1 MQYVPL
7 SHCLAIIMNHPRC
20 IVWCAWCVVRHAWC
34 VVRCVWCVHGA
45 LWGTGV
51 HGVLC
56 TVGTH
61 KKTASLRSEHKA
73 LLLHIQHK
81 AIHCTGSTENGIMQ
95 FLISTMAYCCVH
107 QQIIIMVIRC
117 VYMCMCQLCHCI
129 VHDGM
134 FHVDGFCVLQK
145 PSMNPL

>member
-1 MQYVPL
+1 MDDGITEYVHYGNNYRTA
-7 SHCLAIIMNHPRC
+7 SCVCMCNGSCSEIFRFTA
-20 IVWCAWCVVRHAWC
+20 CAWCVVRHAWC

-81 AIHCTGSTENGIMQ
+81 AIHCTVLSEMVHFWKPHLSTQVPILKRKEDYVQQN
-95 FLISTMAYCCVH
+95 CCHNKSSSVH
-107 QQIIIMVIRC
+107 H
-117 VYMCMCQLCHCI
+117 LH
-129 VHDGM
+129 
-134 FHVDGFCVLQK
+134 
-145 PSMNPL
+145 